1 MKKTLILAALVAVC
15 CSCQKGGSADPL
27 LGRWALE
34 QEVPYYTAGES
45 TYAEVSA
52 YASSHRARFLQFNKG
67 GDGVFNDRF
76 VTWTRKT
83 SRQVDSL
90 IIMQAST
97 RHGYKV
103 KSVSADRLVLRSGHP
118 FTVVYTFGR
127 PAEE

>member
-1 MKKTLILAALVAVC
+1 MKKALILAALVAAC

-45 TYAEVSA
+45 TYTEVSA
-52 YASSHRARFLQFNKG
+52 YASSHRARFLQFNEG

-90 IIMQAST
+90 IIMQVST

-103 KSVSADRLVLRSGHP
+103 KSVTDDRLVLVSGHS
-118 FTVVYTFGR
+118 FTVVYTFAR
-127 PAEE
+127 PLE

>member
-1 MKKTLILAALVAVC
+1 MKRLVLLAALVAVC

-34 QEVPYYTAGES
+34 QEVPYCTAGES

-52 YASSHRARFLQFNKG
+52 YASSHRARFLQFNEG

-103 KSVSADRLVLRSGHP
+103 KSVSADRLVLSSGHP
-118 FTVVYTFGR
+118 FTVVYTFTR
-127 PAEE
+127 PLE

>member
-1 MKKTLILAALVAVC
+1 MKRLVLLAALVAVC

-52 YASSHRARFLQFNKG
+52 YASSHRARFLQFNEG

-103 KSVSADRLVLRSGHP
+103 KSVTDDRLVLSSGHP
-118 FTVVYTFGR
+118 FTVVYTFTR
-127 PAEE
+127 PLE

>member
-1 MKKTLILAALVAVC
+1 MKRLVLLAALVAVC

-34 QEVPYYTAGES
+34 QEVPYFTAGES

-52 YASSHRARFLQFNKG
+52 YASSHRARFLQFNDG

-118 FTVVYTFGR
+118 FTVVYTFTR
-127 PAEE
+127 PLE

>member
-1 MKKTLILAALVAVC
+1 MKRLVLLAALVAVC

-27 LGRWALE
+27 LGRWTLE
-34 QEVPYYTAGES
+34 QEVPYCTAGES

-52 YASSHRARFLQFNKG
+52 YASSHRARFLQFNEG

-103 KSVSADRLVLRSGHP
+103 KSVSADRLVLSSGHP
-118 FTVVYTFGR
+118 FTVVYTFTR
-127 PAEE
+127 PLE

>member
-1 MKKTLILAALVAVC
+1 MKRLVLLAALVAVC

-34 QEVPYYTAGES
+34 REVPYFTAGES

-52 YASSHRARFLQFNKG
+52 YASSHRARFLQFNEG

-83 SRQVDSL
+83 YRQVDSL
-90 IIMQAST
+90 IIMQVST

-103 KSVSADRLVLRSGHP
+103 KSVSDDRLVLVSGHP
-118 FTVVYTFGR
+118 FTVVYTFAR
-127 PAEE
+127 PLE

>member
-1 MKKTLILAALVAVC
+1 MKRLVLLAALVAVC

-27 LGRWALE
+27 LGRWTLE

-52 YASSHRARFLQFNKG
+52 YASSHRARFLQFNEG

-76 VTWTRKT
+76 VTWKRKT

-90 IIMQAST
+90 IIMQVST

-103 KSVSADRLVLRSGHP
+103 KSVTDDRLVLVSGHP
-118 FTVVYTFGR
+118 FTVVYTFAR
-127 PAEE
+127 PLE

>member
-52 YASSHRARFLQFNKG
+52 YASSHRARFLQFNEG

-76 VTWTRKT
+76 VTWKRKT

-103 KSVSADRLVLRSGHP
+103 KSVSADRLVLRCGDSFSVV
-118 FTVVYTFGR
+118 FTYAR
-127 PAEE
+127 PLE

>member
-1 MKKTLILAALVAVC
+1 MKRLVLLAALVAVC

-34 QEVPYYTAGES
+34 QEVPYFTAGES

-52 YASSHRARFLQFNKG
+52 YASSHRARFLQFNEG

-103 KSVSADRLVLRSGHP
+103 KSVSADRLVLRCGDSFSVV
-118 FTVVYTFGR
+118 FTYAR
-127 PAEE
+127 PLE

>member
-1 MKKTLILAALVAVC
+1 MKRLVLLAALVAVC

-52 YASSHRARFLQFNKG
+52 YASSHRARFLQFNEG

-83 SRQVDSL
+83 SRQEDSL

-97 RHGYKV
+97 RNGYKV
-103 KSVSADRLVLRSGHP
+103 KSVTDDRLVLSSGHP
-118 FTVVYTFGR
+118 FTVVYTFTR
-127 PAEE
+127 PLE

>member
-27 LGRWALE
+27 LGRWTLE

-52 YASSHRARFLQFNKG
+52 YASSHRARFLQFNEG

-97 RHGYKV
+97 RRGYLV
-103 KSVSADRLVLRSGHP
+103 RSVTADRLVLRSGDP
-118 FTVVYTFGR
+118 FWVVYTFTR
-127 PAEE
+127 PVE

>member
-15 CSCQKGGSADPL
+15 SCQKVESTDHL
-27 LGRWALE
+27 LGRWTLE
-34 QEVPYYTAGES
+34 QEVPYFTAGES

-52 YASSHRARFLQFNKG
+52 YASSHRARFLQFNDG

-76 VTWTRKT
+76 VTWTRKK

-90 IIMQAST
+90 VIMQAST
-97 RHGYKV
+97 RRGYVV
-103 KSVSADRLVLRSGHP
+103 KSVSADRLVLRSGDP
-118 FTVVYTFGR
+118 FWVVYTFGR

>member
-1 MKKTLILAALVAVC
+1 MKRLVLLAALVAVC
-15 CSCQKGGSADPL
+15 SCQKVERTDHL
-27 LGRWALE
+27 LGRWTLE

-52 YASSHRARFLQFNKG
+52 YASSHRARFLQFNEG

-76 VTWTRKT
+76 VTWKRKT
-83 SRQVDSL
+83 SRQADSL

-97 RHGYKV
+97 RRGYLV
-103 KSVSADRLVLRSGHP
+103 RSVTADRLVLRSGDP
-118 FTVVYTFGR
+118 FWVVYTFGR

>member
-1 MKKTLILAALVAVC
+1 MKRLVLLAALVAVC

-27 LGRWALE
+27 LGRWTLE

-52 YASSHRARFLQFNKG
+52 YASSHRARFLQFNEG

-97 RHGYKV
+97 RHGAKG
-103 KSVSADRLVLRSGHP
+103 KSVTDDRRVLRSGAPRWVATP
-118 FTVVYTFGR
+118 FPR
-127 PAEE
+127 PLA

>member
-1 MKKTLILAALVAVC
+1 MKKALILAALVAVC

-27 LGRWALE
+27 LGRWVLE

-52 YASSHRARFLQFNKG
+52 YASSHRARFLQFNEG

-103 KSVSADRLVLRSGHP
+103 KSVTDDRLVLRCGDSFSVV
-118 FTVVYTFGR
+118 FTYAR
-127 PAEE
+127 PLE

>member
-1 MKKTLILAALVAVC
+1 MKRLVLLAALVAVC

-52 YASSHRARFLQFNKG
+52 YASSHRASFLQFNEG

-83 SRQVDSL
+83 SRQADSL

-103 KSVSADRLVLRSGHP
+103 KSVSADRLVLSSGHP
-118 FTVVYTFGR
+118 FTVVYTFTR
-127 PAEE
+127 PLE

>member
-1 MKKTLILAALVAVC
+1 MKRLVLLAALVAVC

-34 QEVPYYTAGES
+34 QEVPYFTAGES

-52 YASSHRARFLQFNKG
+52 YASSHRARFLQFNEG

-118 FTVVYTFGR
+118 FTVVYTFTR
-127 PAEE
+127 PLE

>member
-1 MKKTLILAALVAVC
+1 MKRLVLLAALVAVC

-34 QEVPYYTAGES
+34 QEVPYCTAGES

-52 YASSHRARFLQFNKG
+52 YASSHRARFLQFNEG

-76 VTWTRKT
+76 VTWKRKT

-103 KSVSADRLVLRSGHP
+103 KSVSADRLVLNSGHP
-118 FTVVYTFGR
+118 FTVVYTFTR
-127 PAEE
+127 PLE

>member
-27 LGRWALE
+27 LGRWSLE

-52 YASSHRARFLQFNKG
+52 YASSHRARFLQFNEG

-76 VTWTRKT
+76 VTWKRKT

-90 IIMQAST
+90 IIVQAST

-103 KSVSADRLVLRSGHP
+103 KSVTDDRLILESGHP
-118 FTVVYTFGR
+118 FTVVYTFTR
-127 PAEE
+127 PLE

>member
-1 MKKTLILAALVAVC
+1 MKRIVLLAALVAAC
-15 CSCQKGGSADPL
+15 CSCQKGGSAEPL

-45 TYAEVSA
+45 TYAEVSS
-52 YASSHRARFLQFNKG
+52 YASSHRARFLQFNEG

-76 VTWTRKT
+76 VTWTRKK

-103 KSVSADRLVLRSGHP
+103 KSVSADRLVLRCGDSFSVV
-118 FTVVYTFGR
+118 FTYAR
-127 PAEE
+127 PLE

>member
-1 MKKTLILAALVAVC
+1 MKRFLIIAALVAV
-15 CSCQKGGSADPL
+15 CSCQKGGSSDPL

-34 QEVPYYTAGES
+34 QEVPYFTAGEN

-52 YASSHRARFLQFNKG
+52 YADAHRARFLQFNEG

-76 VTWTRKT
+76 VTWTRKK

-103 KSVSADRLVLRSGHP
+103 KSVTDDRLVLRCGDTFSVV
-118 FTVVYTFGR
+118 FTYAR
-127 PAEE
+127 PLE

>member
-1 MKKTLILAALVAVC
+1 MKRFLIIAALVAVC
-15 CSCQKGGSADPL
+15 SCQKAGSSDPL
-27 LGRWALE
+27 LGRWSLE
-34 QEVPYYTAGES
+34 KDVPYFTAGES

-52 YASSHRARFLQFNKG
+52 YASSHRARILQFNEG

-83 SRQVDSL
+83 SRQEDSL

-103 KSVSADRLVLRSGHP
+103 KSVTDDRLVLSSGHP
-118 FTVVYTFGR
+118 FTVVYTFTR
-127 PAEE
+127 PLE

>member
-15 CSCQKGGSADPL
+15 SCQKVESTDHL

-52 YASSHRARFLQFNKG
+52 YASSHRARFLQFNEG

-90 IIMQAST
+90 IIMQVST

-103 KSVSADRLVLRSGHP
+103 KSVTDDRLVLVSGHP
-118 FTVVYTFGR
+118 FTVVYTFAR
-127 PAEE
+127 PLE

>member
-1 MKKTLILAALVAVC
+1 MKRLVLLAALVAVC

-34 QEVPYYTAGES
+34 QEVPYFTAGES

-52 YASSHRARFLQFNKG
+52 YASSHRARFLQFNEG

-90 IIMQAST
+90 IIMQVST

-103 KSVSADRLVLRSGHP
+103 KSVTDDRLVLVSGHP
-118 FTVVYTFGR
+118 FTVVYTFAR
-127 PAEE
+127 PLE

>member
-1 MKKTLILAALVAVC
+1 MKRLVLLAALVAVC

-52 YASSHRARFLQFNKG
+52 YASSHRARFLQFNEG

-103 KSVSADRLVLRSGHP
+103 KSVSADRLVLSSGHP
-118 FTVVYTFGR
+118 FTVVYTFTR
-127 PAEE
+127 PLE